1 MTTVSVDTDDP
12 GLREELHQLV
22 VSCRRDALPPDVA
35 SLKVINL
42 LKTYAH
48 FTQGEVTAEEVNYYI
63 SSLIEWITKTI
74 KSQDPKGI
82 EAICSLWDGEDWKS
96 IQEKLL
102 TDGST
107 WHVWW
112 MDGVR
117 KYIAID
123 RGWLPK
129 GSVSG

>member
-1 MTTVSVDTDDP
+1 MTTVSVDVEDK

-22 VSCRRDALPPDVA
+22 MSCRRDKLTPGVA
-35 SLKVINL
+35 AQKVLDL
-42 LKTYAH
+42 LKTYSH

-63 SSLIEWITKTI
+63 NSLIEWITKTI
-74 KSQDPKGI
+74 NSQGSKDI
-82 EAICSLWDGEDWKS
+82 EAIRSLWDGEDWKS

-102 TDGST
+102 TEGSA

-129 GSVSG
+129 V